1 MDESLF
7 QSGQIGRAMKI
18 KENPTTIRRRQ
29 TIRRLK
35 FKRKTIVVLFSL
47 SLLINAYS
55 IHELIVFNDATKT
68 TVVVKNNNDTQKS
81 MVDKIYNLSN
91 YRSVSKYSA
100 SAQDRLDKLSKA
112 YAQDIET
119 PKEKLYSANGN
130 VKSGWARY
138 CKDKVRRIVNLQSRV
153 YDLETVLDSFFNG
166 VDKTSLTLAIR
177 AKGYEEKLSEMSN
190 YYASFLDEYSYNLIV
205 QTVD

>member
-1 MDESLF
+1 M
-7 QSGQIGRAMKI
+7 RTR
-18 KENPTTIRRRQ
+18 ENPTTIRRRQ
-29 TIRRLK
+29 TIKRLK
-35 FKRKTIVVLFSL
+35 FKRKTVAVLFSL
-47 SLLINAYS
+47 SLLINAYV
-55 IHELIVFNDATKT
+55 IHRLIVLNDETKT
-68 TVVVKNNNDTQKS
+68 TVVVKNNDETQKS

-100 SAQDRLDKLSKA
+100 SAQDRFNKLDKA
-112 YAQDIET
+112 YSQDIET

-130 VKSGWARY
+130 VKGDWARY
-138 CKDKVRRIVNLQSRV
+138 CKDRVRRIVNLQSRV

-166 VDKTSLTLAIR
+166 VDKTSLTTAIKS
-177 AKGYEEKLSEMSN
+177 KGYEEKLSEMSN